1 MPGDDASRARRRA
14 ARALAVKMLRFQRRT
29 RIAAPADA
37 VFAWH
42 ARPGA
47 LERLVPPW
55 ERVVVEERS
64 GGIQDG
70 ARVVLRVAA
79 GPVRLRW
86 VAVHDEVVP
95 GRQFCD
101 RQERGPFRYWCHRHR
116 FEPDGPS
123 ACRLEDDVEY
133 GLPLGPLGRRVAG
146 RRVREKLDRL
156 FAYRHAVTKADIETH
171 AARKGLTS
179 MHVAVSGSR
188 GLVGSVLVPFLT
200 TGGHR
205 VTRLVRGTA
214 AGPGETAWDPVRG
227 LLDASRLDGVDA
239 VVHLAG
245 ENIAAGRW
253 TPARKAEIRRSRVD
267 GTRTLCEALARLPHP
282 PSVFVSASAVGFYG
296 DRGDEILT
304 EESGPGTGFLA
315 DVCREWEAATER
327 VSRAGIRVVNLR
339 FGMILSPRGG
349 ALQKL
354 LLPFRLGL
362 GGRIGDGR
370 QYTSWI
376 AVDDAVGA
384 IHHALCE
391 ASVRGPVNAV
401 APRPVNNA
409 DFTRT
414 LARVLRRPAWLP
426 VPAFAARLA
435 FGEMADALL
444 LAGARV
450 MPARLQASGYRFR
463 FADLES
469 ALRHL
474 LGRGGARPS
483 GD

>member
-1 MPGDDASRARRRA
+1 M
-14 ARALAVKMLRFQRRT
+14 KTLRFQRRT
-29 RIAAPADA
+29 RIEASADA

-55 ERVVVEERS
+55 ERVVVEERT

-70 ARVVLRVAA
+70 ARVVLRVDA
-79 GPVRLRW
+79 GPIRLRW
-86 VAVHDEVVP
+86 VAVHHEVVP

-101 RQERGPFRYWCHRHR
+101 RQDRGPFRYWRHRHR

-133 GLPLGPLGRRVAG
+133 ALPLGPLGTIVAG
-146 RRVREKLDRL
+146 GRVREKLERM
-156 FAYRHAVTKADIETH
+156 FVYRHAVSKADVEAH
-171 AARKGLTS
+171 AARKGLAP
-179 MHVAVSGSR
+179 MHVVVSGSR
-188 GLVGSVLVPFLT
+188 GLVGSTLVPFLT
-200 TGGHR
+200 TGGHG

-214 AGPGETAWDPVRG
+214 TGPDETVWDPLRG
-227 LLDASRLDGVDA
+227 LVDASRLDGADA

-245 ENIAAGRW
+245 ANIAAGRW

-267 GTRTLCEALARLPHP
+267 GTRNLCEVLSHLPRP
-282 PSVFVSASAVGFYG
+282 PKVLVSASAIGLYG
-296 DRGDEILT
+296 DRGAEVLT
-304 EESGPGTGFLA
+304 EQSAPGTGFLT
-315 DVCREWEAATER
+315 DVCREWEAATAPA
-327 VSRAGIRVVNLR
+327 SRAGIRVVNLR
-339 FGMILSPRGG
+339 FGMVLSPRGG
-349 ALQKL
+349 ALRKL
-354 LLPFRLGL
+354 LLPFQLGM

-370 QYTSWI
+370 QFTSWI
-376 AVDDAVGA
+376 ALDDAVGA
-384 IHHALCE
+384 IQHALCE
-391 ASVRGPVNAV
+391 ESIRGPVNAV
-401 APRPVNNA
+401 APGPVTNA
-409 DFTRT
+409 EFTRT
-414 LARVLRRPAWLP
+414 LARVLRRPTLLP

-463 FADLES
+463 FPDLES

-474 LGRGGARPS
+474 LGRHA
-483 GD
+483 